1 MATVTLKGKNIN
13 TSGNLP
19 KTGSEAPD
27 FKLIRTDLSVATLAD
42 YKGKSIVLNIFPS
55 IDTGTCAASV
65 RNFNKSAA
73 NLNNTS
79 VLCISRDLPFAQT
92 RFCGAEGI
100 ENVFMLSD
108 FNTGQ
113 FGIEVADIISKT
125 EKILIKEK
133 PDVLLI
139 LGDTNSG
146 LSAIP
151 AAHLGIK
158 IIHLEAGMRAY
169 DFRMPEDKN
178 RTLIDH
184 LSSILL
190 PYTDYSR
197 ENLIRENIHPSKI
210 YVIGNPIVE
219 VIEHYLP
226 KIEKSTILQKLKLK
240 TKDYFLVTAHRSEN
254 VDQIENL
261 KKILISLEKIHKK
274 FKKRVIYPMHPRTLS
289 KIKKLKIPNG
299 IEIIKPAGF
308 LDFTKLEK
316 NAFCL
321 ITDSGTVPEES
332 LYFKIPSVTIRETTE
347 RPEYI
352 EAGSNILSGL
362 EPNDVIRAVDL
373 ITSKKIESEWNSRLG
388 DNLTSSKVL
397 NILSGKLNRLKYQ
410 ND

>member
-1 MATVTLKGKNIN
+1 MSIFGTRPEIIRLSRIFPALDSNFKHVMVN
-13 TSGNLP
+13 TSQNYTPELNAIFFSELGIRKPDYNL
-19 KTGSEAPD
+19 KIE
-27 FKLIRTDLSVATLAD
+27 
-42 YKGKSIVLNIFPS
+42 
-55 IDTGTCAASV
+55 
-65 RNFNKSAA
+65 
-73 NLNNTS
+73 TS
-79 VLCISRDLPFAQT
+79 
-92 RFCGAEGI
+92 
-100 ENVFMLSD
+100 
-108 FNTGQ
+108 Q
-113 FGIEVADIISKT
+113 FGVEVADIIKKT

-184 LSSILL
+184 LSSVLL

-219 VIEHYLP
+219 VIEYYLP
-226 KIEKSTILQKLKLK
+226 KIEKSKILQKMKLK
-240 TKDYFLVTAHRSEN
+240 TKDYFLITAHRSEN
-254 VDQIENL
+254 VDQIENI
-261 KKILISLEKIHKK
+261 KKLFSSLQKIQKK
-274 FKKRVIYPMHPRTLS
+274 FKKRIIFPMHPRTLS
-289 KIKKLKIPNG
+289 KIKKLKIPNE
-299 IEIIKPAGF
+299 IEIIKPLGF

-362 EPNDVIRAVDL
+362 EPNDVVRAVDL
-373 ITSKKIESEWNSRLG
+373 ITSKNIELEWNSRLG

>member
-1 MATVTLKGKNIN
+1 MIMKVMSI
-13 TSGNLP
+13 SGTRP
-19 KTGSEAPD
+19 EIIKQSRIYA
-27 FKLIRTDLSVATLAD
+27 KLDE
-42 YKGKSIVLNIFPS
+42 
-55 IDTGTCAASV
+55 
-65 RNFNKSAA
+65 NFDH
-73 NLNNTS
+73 
-79 VLCISRDLPFAQT
+79 VM
-92 RFCGAEGI
+92 
-100 ENVFMLSD
+100 VFTNQNYTPELSD
-108 FNTGQ
+108 IFFSDLQVRKPDYNLKIKTDG
-113 FGIEVADIISKT
+113 FGSEVADIISKT
-125 EKILIKEK
+125 EKVMIKEK
-133 PDVLLI
+133 PDVLLL
-139 LGDTNSG
+139 LGDVNSG

-184 LSSILL
+184 LSSVLL

-219 VIEHYLP
+219 VIEYYLP
-226 KIEKSTILQKLKLK
+226 KIEKSKILQKMKLK
-240 TKDYFLVTAHRSEN
+240 TKDYFLITAHRSEN
-254 VDQIENL
+254 VDQIENI
-261 KKILISLEKIHKK
+261 KKLFSSLQKIQKK
-274 FKKRVIYPMHPRTLS
+274 FKKRIIFPMHPRTLS
-289 KIKKLKIPNG
+289 KIKKLKIPNE
-299 IEIIKPAGF
+299 IEIIKPLGF

-332 LYFKIPSVTIRETTE
+332 LYFKIPIVTLRETTE
-347 RPEYI
+347 IPEYI
-352 EAGSNILSGL
+352 EA
-362 EPNDVIRAVDL
+362 AVDL
-373 ITSKKIESEWNSRLG
+373 ITSKNIELEWNSRLG